1 MIRRALLSL
10 ALAYALAASAQQPPP
25 TYKKY
30 CAACHA
36 DSATGTDR
44 GPNLIDTRSLRS
56 RSLTQIRDLI
66 RNGTKGGMPAFPLP
80 AAELDSLAAAVHSWN
95 ASAFDAHPPGDPAAG
110 RQLFAQQCQHCHTV
124 AGQGGA
130 NGPDL
135 SAAGRE
141 LTVKELDETLTN
153 PSSRK
158 GQRNGAT
165 CPSWAFCPDDPWAVV
180 TARLRDGRSLRGFAR
195 SRGQHDLQLQ
205 TLDGKIVSLT
215 AADYSKLDFEKT
227 SLMPAFSG
235 SPVQRQNLIAYLST
249 LGGIAPG
256 PVSGP
261 VPPATPAEIQRVQ
274 QPAPGQWPG
283 YHGLPSGNRHS
294 SLTEIHPGNAAK
306 LQSAWTYS
314 LPHLGLQTTPL
325 VADGI
330 MYVTAPNQVCALD
343 ARTGRE
349 IWCYLRSRT
358 QATTISGDAAKGA
371 QRGVAL
377 LGDRVFFLTD
387 DAHMIALHRL
397 TGALLW
403 QVYMPTPGSP
413 GAYGA
418 TAAPLVVGD
427 LVIGGVGGGDAPLL
441 GFIAAY
447 RATTGEEVW
456 RFRTIPARGEKGSE
470 TWGGK
475 AINYGGGATWFTGS
489 YDPETATLYWPTGNP
504 YPDTDGTD
512 RAGDNLYTDSVV
524 ALDAKTGKLKWHF
537 QFTPHDLWDWDA
549 TEPLLLVDTK
559 FQGRDRKLLLQANR
573 NGFFYVLD
581 RLTGEFLLGK
591 PFVERLT
598 WASGLDPKGRPI
610 LTANSKPTPG
620 GTKTCPAVR
629 GATNWYSTAFNPD
642 TRLFYVM
649 AVEDCNLYRQAGS
662 WFVPYNDPANPPV
675 KLLRALDI
683 ETGKIVWEVPQTG
696 APESNYSGVLST
708 AGGLLFYGES
718 GGTFAA
724 ADAKTGKTLWHF
736 NTGQAWKA
744 SPMTYTVDGKQYV
757 AIAGGGNI
765 FAFTLRP

>member
-1 MIRRALLSL
+1 MIRSALFALLLGFSSI
-10 ALAYALAASAQQPPP
+10 AFAQEMPAS
-25 TYKKY
+25 YKKY

-44 GPNLIDTRSLRS
+44 GPTLVDTRSLRA
-56 RSLTQIRDLI
+56 RSETQIRDLI
-66 RNGTKGGMPAFPLP
+66 RNGTKGGMPAFNLP
-80 AAELDSLAAAVHSWN
+80 AKELDELAAAVHSWN
-95 ASAFDAHPPGDPAAG
+95 ASAFDAHPAGDRTAG
-110 RQLFAQQCQHCHTV
+110 QQLFEKQCQSCHTV
-124 AGQGGA
+124 SGRGGA

-141 LTVKELDETLTN
+141 LTTKEIEQTLAN
-153 PSSRK
+153 PTSRK
-158 GQRNGAT
+158 GKRSGAS

-205 TLDGKIVSLT
+205 TLDGQMVSLT
-215 AADYSKLDFEKT
+215 AAEYTKLDFEKA
-227 SLMPAFSG
+227 SLMPAFTG
-235 SPVQRQNLIAYLST
+235 AAKDRQDLIAYLST
-249 LGGIAPG
+249 LGGVATG
-256 PVSGP
+256 PVRGP
-261 VPPATPAEIQRVQ
+261 VAPATAAEISRVQ
-274 QPAPGQWPG
+274 RPAAGQWPG

-294 SLTEIHPGNAAK
+294 ELKQIHTGNAVN
-306 LQSAWTYS
+306 LQPAWSYS

-325 VADGI
+325 AADGI
-330 MYVTAPNQVCALD
+330 LYVTAPNQVCALD

-349 IWCYLRSRT
+349 IWCYVRPRAE
-358 QATTISGDAAKGA
+358 ATKISGDAAKGA
-371 QRGVAL
+371 QRGVAM
-377 LGDRVFFLTD
+377 LGDRIFFLTD

-403 QVYMPTPGSP
+403 QVYMPAAGAP

-456 RFRTIPARGEKGSE
+456 RFRTIPQRGEKGSE

-475 AINYGGGATWFTGS
+475 AVEYGGGATWLTGS
-489 YDPETATLYWPTGNP
+489 YDPDTDTLYWPTGNP

-512 RAGDNLYTDSVV
+512 RTGDNLYTDCVI

-549 TEPLLLVDTK
+549 TEPLLLVDAK

-581 RLTGEFLLGK
+581 RVTGEFLLGK

-598 WASGLDPKGRPI
+598 WASGLDAKGRPI

-629 GATNWYSTAFNPD
+629 GATNWYATAFNPA
-642 TRLFYVM
+642 TKLFYVM

-675 KLLRALDI
+675 KLLRAIDI
-683 ETGKIVWEVPQTG
+683 ETGKIAWEVPQVG
-696 APESNYSGVLST
+696 APEGNYSGVLST

-736 NTGQAWKA
+736 NTGQVWKA
-744 SPMTYTVDGKQYV
+744 SPMTYSVNGKQYV
-757 AIAGGGNI
+757 AIAAGGNI
-765 FAFTLRP
+765 VAFTLRE